1 MTDPKWFQTPKFK
14 WTAWMA
20 VIWIFV
26 DQVTKIWVVNNI
38 RYRTEEI
45 KIIDGFFSL
54 VHAQNKGAAGGML
67 NDYEYRMVVF
77 AVFTVVA
84 LGVLWQMYLEIPKS
98 DKFQATALGL
108 VLSGAIGNAIDR
120 IDKQSVTD
128 FLRVYTENPTL
139 KPILIDWFGTY
150 EWPSFNVADANI
162 CIGLGMFI
170 WYFAFLQE
178 DEDDLAPDP
187 PEKPLDV

>member
-1 MTDPKWFQTPKFK
+1 VTDPKWFQTPKFK

-128 FLRVYTENPTL
+128 FLRVYTEHPTL
-139 KPILIDWFGTY
+139 KPFLIDWFGTY

-187 PEKPLDV
+187 PEKPLEV

>member
-1 MTDPKWFQTPKFK
+1 
-14 WTAWMA
+14 
-20 VIWIFV
+20 
-26 DQVTKIWVVNNI
+26 
-38 RYRTEEI
+38 
-45 KIIDGFFSL
+45 
-54 VHAQNKGAAGGML
+54 
-67 NDYEYRMVVF
+67 
-77 AVFTVVA
+77 
-84 LGVLWQMYLEIPKS
+84 
-98 DKFQATALGL
+98 L

-128 FLRVYTENPTL
+128 FLRVYTEHPTL
-139 KPILIDWFGTY
+139 KPFLIDWFGTY

-187 PEKPLDV
+187 PEKPLEV

>member
-1 MTDPKWFQTPKFK
+1 
-14 WTAWMA
+14 MA

-128 FLRVYTENPTL
+128 FLRVYTEHPTL
-139 KPILIDWFGTY
+139 KPFLIDWFGTY

-187 PEKPLDV
+187 PEKPLEV

>member
-128 FLRVYTENPTL
+128 FLRVYTEHPTL
-139 KPILIDWFGTY
+139 KPFLIDWFGTY

-187 PEKPLDV
+187 PEKPLEV